1 MKEQTHV
8 QLYGNWVME
17 KEKMKK
23 TIVKEFSDWTI
34 EDMVEY
40 VLTGRKPVN
49 K

>member
-1 MKEQTHV
+1 
-8 QLYGNWVME
+8 
-17 KEKMKK
+17 MKK